1 MVAGLVGSFTGIFPL
16 HGSDRTAPQLQVADD
31 RLPAAAGAAV
41 EGDVL
46 VDGGDGGPGHDLAG
60 AAGHLGHRLRVLLL
74 GRAVNGDAAVGP
86 IQGGVF
92 TRKGIFAA
100 IYPAQVVQVAEVFQR
115 AAACIA
121 ACGKQCIFGIGLL
134 RFAFGIK
141 ILKVRVRTCFHL
153 NVNIFRN
160 IVRQACNAEQ
170 GGLGGAQVGTVI
182 FGGAQQVGVAH
193 GVQRQ
198 DKAALAVAEG
208 EGVVLVR
215 FAPAVSI
222 SVGPVRL
229 DLGVVVGGVGKDAAP
244 LDLQLKEGLIGRCIV
259 EFSVINGVDVAVFA
273 VAAPV

>member
-1 MVAGLVGSFTGIFPL
+1 M
-16 HGSDRTAPQLQVADD
+16 
-31 RLPAAAGAAV
+31 PAAAGAAV

-46 VDGGDGGPGHDLAG
+46 ADGGDGGPGHDLAG

-74 GRAVNGDAAVGP
+74 GRAVDGDAAVGP

-115 AAACIA
+115 AAACLA
-121 ACGKQCIFGIGLL
+121 ACGKQCMFGIGLL

-153 NVNIFRN
+153 NVNILRS

-198 DKAALAVAEG
+198 DKAAL
-208 EGVVLVR
+208 R
-215 FAPAVSI
+215 
-222 SVGPVRL
+222 
-229 DLGVVVGGVGKDAAP
+229 GK
-244 LDLQLKEGLIGRCIV
+244 V
-259 EFSVINGVDVAVFA
+259 
-273 VAAPV
+273 

>member
-46 VDGGDGGPGHDLAG
+46 ADGGDGGPGHDPAG

-74 GRAVNGDAAVGP
+74 GRAVDGDAAVGP

-92 TRKGIFAA
+92 THKGIFAA

-160 IVRQACNAEQ
+160 IVRQAGDAEQ
-170 GGLGGAQVGTVI
+170 GGLSGGRAI
-182 FGGAQQVGVAH
+182 LGGAQQVGVAH

-215 FAPAVSI
+215 FVPAVVRR
-222 SVGPVRL
+222 VGPVHL

-244 LDLQLKEGLIGRCIV
+244 LDLQLKEGLISRCIV
-259 EFSVINGVDVAVFA
+259 EFSVIYGVDVAVFA